1 MYALVHR
8 INVLQANVNGL
19 QSTLAN
25 IYQKQASPQ
34 ASEKETSVQAEQFLD
49 IQNKVEE
56 LSKSIHRI
64 QIDLTTKQTEIKKE
78 SVARDEDIR
87 RDIKLLETTLPI
99 KLEQLVNKIVKD
111 RIEQL
116 GQELKNSLQTVDLTP
131 MSSIHPN
138 EEDFEINVTLTG
150 ENDTS
155 KITAKA
161 TTDKKPKAPR
171 AKKAV
176 KSSGDV

>member
-34 ASEKETSVQAEQFLD
+34 PSEKEPSPQTEHLLD

-116 GQELKNSLQTVDLTP
+116 GQELKNSLQSVDL
-131 MSSIHPN
+131 SSIHPN

-161 TTDKKPKAPR
+161 TTDKKTKAPR
-171 AKKAV
+171 AKKSI